1 VDDRDALARIDAALI
16 DQIRR
21 DGDTR
26 AFGTLVRRHQGRIRA
41 QLRQLLRD
49 DPASADDLAQE
60 TFVLAWRKLEQFRGE
75 ARFATWL
82 HRIAHACFLQHRRS
96 RAGAPRPADP
106 DADYTES
113 AALGTSSPELGL
125 DLDTALGRLPD
136 AQRTALL
143 YCAQLGLS
151 HEEAAT
157 VLDLPLG
164 TVKTHVTRGKAKLR
178 ELLRDWGPHPDGHRP
193 HD

>member
-1 VDDRDALARIDAALI
+1 MDERDAHARIDAALI

-21 DGDTR
+21 DGDPR

-49 DPASADDLAQE
+49 DPATADDLAQE

-75 ARFATWL
+75 ARFSTWL

-96 RAGAPRPADP
+96 RAGAARPTAPEATDTGL
-106 DADYTES
+106 AVIT
-113 AALGTSSPELGL
+113 GSPELGI
-125 DLDTALGRLPD
+125 DLDTALNQLPEP
-136 AQRTALL
+136 QRSALL

-164 TVKTHVTRGKAKLR
+164 TVKTHVTRGKARLR
-178 ELLRDWGPHPDGHRP
+178 ELLRDWSPRPDGQRP
-193 HD
+193 HE

>member
-1 VDDRDALARIDAALI
+1 MDERDALARIDAALI
-16 DQIRR
+16 DEIRR
-21 DGDTR
+21 DGDPR

-49 DPASADDLAQE
+49 DPAMADDLAQE

-75 ARFATWL
+75 ARFSTWL
-82 HRIAHACFLQHRRS
+82 HRIAHACFLQHRRR
-96 RAGAPRPADP
+96 RADAACPSTPEPGHADPAD
-106 DADYTES
+106 T
-113 AALGTSSPELGL
+113 GNPELRL
-125 DLDTALGRLPD
+125 DLDRALGRLSEP
-136 AQRTALL
+136 QRVALL

-157 VLDLPLG
+157 VLELPLG
-164 TVKTHVTRGKAKLR
+164 TVKTHVTRGKARLR
-178 ELLRDWGPHPDGHRP
+178 ALLSDWSPHPDGHRP